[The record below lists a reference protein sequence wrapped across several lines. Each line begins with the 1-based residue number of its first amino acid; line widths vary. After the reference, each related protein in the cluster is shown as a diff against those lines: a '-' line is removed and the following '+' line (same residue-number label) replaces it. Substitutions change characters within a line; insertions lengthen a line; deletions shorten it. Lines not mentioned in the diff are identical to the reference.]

1 MKTLFFITII
11 LSVVI
16 SILFLGCADDSLSP
30 RNDPPT
36 DPNIYEDLIFS
47 DKIELSNYPTFG
59 STLTDFKFNVVIKD
73 TSLKISNI
81 KYDFTFNQK
90 YDTTL
95 TSQDT
100 LITQFKLFGY
110 NTVIA
115 SVELEDNSVL
125 SCSTLIWLTETKIIS
140 SNGNFYYEPN
150 IYNGKMISVT
160 NGQGHQAQLIDLNTF
175 QMDCYFCGFESD
187 KFLEMHISIPSFDG
201 SKILFDNGTDYNF
214 CYYDFVKND
223 STVTDIPIDVK
234 RYPLGQLTWSLD
246 SKSIYY
252 VSVNENYVNSG
263 IKAYSFESNN
273 ITPLYDNGNYI
284 CVIPGQ
290 KDKLAILEKVN
301 DTSSKLIIYNL
312 ATKSIEKEYS
322 NIPFFAPFRMLV
334 DSDRIYFDGELA
346 FYSLSKAKTYY
357 MQFDELDLSR
367 HMLGEADINMDGNN
381 FILGT
386 WGEDRTLY
394 SIILP
399 NFF

>member
-1 MKTLFFITII
+1 MNNSI
-11 LSVVI
+11 LSTLILLVLV
-16 SILFLGCADDSLSP
+16 SILFFGCADETVSP
-30 RNDPPT
+30 PSVPPT
-36 DPNIYEDLIFS
+36 DPNIYDSLVFS

-59 STLTDFKFNVVIKD
+59 STKTDFKFNVVIKD

-81 KYDFTFNQK
+81 KYDFTFDQK

-95 TSQDT
+95 TVQDT
-100 LITQFKLFGY
+100 LSTQFKLFGY

-115 SVELEDNSVL
+115 SVELEDNSVI

-140 SNGNFYYEPN
+140 SNGSFYYEPN

-160 NGQGHQAQLIDLNTF
+160 NGPGHQAQLIDLNTF
-175 QMDCYFCGFESD
+175 QMDCYFCGFGSD

-201 SKILFDNGTDYNF
+201 NKLLFDNGTDYSF

-223 STVTDIPIDVK
+223 STVSDIPVDVR
-234 RYPLGQLTWSLD
+234 RYPPGQITWSLD
-246 SKSIYY
+246 SKSIYC
-252 VSVNENYVNSG
+252 VSVNDSYENNG

-273 ITPLYDNGNYI
+273 ITPLYDSGDYI

-290 KDKLAILEKVN
+290 KEKLAILERTVGSK
-301 DTSSKLIIYNL
+301 SKLIIYNI
-312 ATKSIEKEYS
+312 ASKSIEKEYTD
-322 NIPFFAPFRMLV
+322 IPFFAPFRMLE
-334 DSDRIYFDGELA
+334 DTDRIYFDGELA
-346 FYSLSKAKTYY
+346 FYSLSREKIYY
-357 MQFDELDLSR
+357 MQFGELNLSR
-367 HMLGEADINMDGNN
+367 HMYGEADINMDGNN